1 MASQMKLSPTHP
13 PLGHFMLWERLMNA
27 KLGPQQIDAQTAT
40 AYTHHM
46 LRAFQEFRV
55 QGHEALPKIGE
66 MYDQMAR
73 SMRRVMRYLEPLL
86 QYDEFMPYAEPLRAD
101 LVAWGMDIRTLEV
114 TAPATA
120 LKQLEV
126 DLGL

>member
-1 MASQMKLSPTHP
+1 MASQMQLSPTHP

-27 KLGPQQIDAQTAT
+27 KLGPQQIKPETAI

-46 LRAFQEFRV
+46 VQAFQGFKV
-55 QGHEALPKIGE
+55 QGHEAVPKIGE
-66 MYDQMAR
+66 LYDQMAR
-73 SMRRVMRYLEPLL
+73 SMRRVMKYLEPLL
-86 QYDEFMPYAEPLRAD
+86 RYDEFMPYAEALRAD